1 MLRQSFPWRS
11 AQKGRKPS
19 SVKAPRPVIAIPS
32 KAKPIQ
38 QKPLS
43 TAKATPSPFP
53 LLHAQP
59 ATPSDH
65 PTPAPYHRNRSP
77 AESRDINASKPVD
90 DSWRVAPLV
99 QKARSKS
106 VKQRSIWESY
116 LVLDSR
122 TRLLFSLGLGVV
134 GLVGLYLGD
143 LVQDEQGGEDT
154 VGVETAVKEAAEPS
168 VEN

>member
-1 MLRQSFPWRS
+1 M
-11 AQKGRKPS
+11 
-19 SVKAPRPVIAIPS
+19 
-32 KAKPIQ
+32 
-38 QKPLS
+38 
-43 TAKATPSPFP
+43 
-53 LLHAQP
+53 
-59 ATPSDH
+59 
-65 PTPAPYHRNRSP
+65 
-77 AESRDINASKPVD
+77 
-90 DSWRVAPLV
+90 V